1 MQDGHEP
8 RMTTGPGSF
17 NNKTPWII
25 MPFGSR
31 AMDAVRTRKL
41 PSFPDSKPGVKW
53 PLASGVYGRRA
64 EQGAENQDL
73 RAGVE
78 GEEQVFSHPQFSLL
92 HAGPVLGRPA
102 WGPRDGLPCPC
113 FRGVPSHGLKPLEL
127 TTAYGKC

>member
-17 NNKTPWII
+17 NNKAPWII

-41 PSFPDSKPGVKW
+41 P
-53 PLASGVYGRRA
+53 
-64 EQGAENQDL
+64 
-73 RAGVE
+73 
-78 GEEQVFSHPQFSLL
+78 FSLTPSQESSGPWQVGCMGGEQRKAQRTGMSGL
-92 HAGPVLGRPA
+92 EWRERSKYSPTLNSAYTMPALCWAGLPGA
-102 WGPRDGLPCPC
+102 PRDGLPCPC
-113 FRGVPSHGLKPLEL
+113 SQGVSSHGHKPLEL